1 MKKLILQAIHLLRQN
16 PFYSLVAIIGTAVTI
31 AFVMVVVMIYEFR
44 TADIAPEADRS
55 RLMYTGTSTTQKADG
70 TDVMRG
76 MGHTAFEALFVGLP
90 DTEDA
95 TWYSAI
101 EQAVV
106 SLPASSERYNF
117 RVKNVAPNWF
127 TFFEYDFKA
136 GRPFNQAEYDLG
148 RSAFQVSDSEFKSTE
163 VAEGSGY
170 RHIVV
175 SELVARRFFGSAQE
189 ALGKELL
196 VNFSSSKVV
205 GVVADVSAIFQTAYA
220 DIFQPFTLV
229 NEGGNYRE
237 RVTGGLGGIRQGV
250 VKQSANA
257 STEDIRKEV
266 ERREQ
271 LLNGQNTEYQFKL
284 HNLYDHTEYTF
295 FRESSVDARLV
306 YVLLMLVLLGVP
318 AISISGLMN
327 AQMQSRLSEIA
338 IRKAYGASN
347 VSIIGHFFTEGLVNT
362 LIGGVLGFLL
372 SYALVWVGR
381 VWLFGS
387 GSTNLSGIS
396 MNTEL
401 LLRPGLFI
409 IVLLVCLVF
418 NLLAVLL
425 PATLAVRKN
434 IVVTLKGGE

>member
-148 RSAFQVSDSEFKSTE
+148 RSAFQASDSEFKSTE

-220 DIFQPFTLV
+220 DIFQPFTLA
-229 NEGGNYRE
+229 NEGGTYRE

-250 VKQSANA
+250 VKLSANA
-257 STEDIRKEV
+257 SAEDIRKEV

-372 SYALVWVGR
+372 SYGLVWVGR

-425 PATLAVRKN
+425 PATLAVRRN

>member
-44 TADIAPEADRS
+44 AADIAPEADRS

-148 RSAFQVSDSEFKSTE
+148 RSAFQTSDSEFKSTE

-250 VKQSANA
+250 VKLSANA

-306 YVLLMLVLLGVP
+306 YVLLVLVLLGVP

-372 SYALVWVGR
+372 SYGLVWVGR

-425 PATLAVRKN
+425 PATLAVRRN

>member
-1 MKKLILQAIHLLRQN
+1 
-16 PFYSLVAIIGTAVTI
+16 
-31 AFVMVVVMIYEFR
+31 
-44 TADIAPEADRS
+44 
-55 RLMYTGTSTTQKADG
+55 
-70 TDVMRG
+70 
-76 MGHTAFEALFVGLP
+76 
-90 DTEDA
+90 
-95 TWYSAI
+95 
-101 EQAVV
+101 
-106 SLPASSERYNF
+106 
-117 RVKNVAPNWF
+117 
-127 TFFEYDFKA
+127 
-136 GRPFNQAEYDLG
+136 
-148 RSAFQVSDSEFKSTE
+148 
-163 VAEGSGY
+163 
-170 RHIVV
+170 
-175 SELVARRFFGSAQE
+175 
-189 ALGKELL
+189 
-196 VNFSSSKVV
+196 
-205 GVVADVSAIFQTAYA
+205 
-220 DIFQPFTLV
+220 
-229 NEGGNYRE
+229 
-237 RVTGGLGGIRQGV
+237 
-250 VKQSANA
+250 
-257 STEDIRKEV
+257 
-266 ERREQ
+266 
-271 LLNGQNTEYQFKL
+271 
-284 HNLYDHTEYTF
+284 
-295 FRESSVDARLV
+295 
-306 YVLLMLVLLGVP
+306 MLVLLGVP

>member
-148 RSAFQVSDSEFKSTE
+148 RSAFQASDSEFKSTE

-175 SELVARRFFGSAQE
+175 SELVARRFFGSTQE
-189 ALGKELL
+189 ALGR
-196 VNFSSSKVV
+196 NC
-205 GVVADVSAIFQTAYA
+205 
-220 DIFQPFTLV
+220 
-229 NEGGNYRE
+229 
-237 RVTGGLGGIRQGV
+237 
-250 VKQSANA
+250 
-257 STEDIRKEV
+257 
-266 ERREQ
+266 
-271 LLNGQNTEYQFKL
+271 
-284 HNLYDHTEYTF
+284 
-295 FRESSVDARLV
+295 
-306 YVLLMLVLLGVP
+306 
-318 AISISGLMN
+318 
-327 AQMQSRLSEIA
+327 
-338 IRKAYGASN
+338 
-347 VSIIGHFFTEGLVNT
+347 
-362 LIGGVLGFLL
+362 
-372 SYALVWVGR
+372 W
-381 VWLFGS
+381 
-387 GSTNLSGIS
+387 
-396 MNTEL
+396 
-401 LLRPGLFI
+401 
-409 IVLLVCLVF
+409 
-418 NLLAVLL
+418 
-425 PATLAVRKN
+425 
-434 IVVTLKGGE
+434 

>member
-44 TADIAPEADRS
+44 AADIAPEADRS

-148 RSAFQVSDSEFKSTE
+148 RSAFQASDSEFKSTE

-250 VKQSANA
+250 VKLSANA

-372 SYALVWVGR
+372 SYGLVWVGR

-425 PATLAVRKN
+425 PATLAVRRN